1 MPLNRMYYRDAHAA
15 IVLYDVTSAKSL
27 EDAEQWIT
35 ELKEGGPTEIIII
48 MAGNKM
54 EAPQNKR

>member
-1 MPLNRMYYRDAHAA
+1 MYYRDAHAA